1 MFQYEASGHLTSGS
15 RKWGGSVLS
24 IGVHVVCGAA
34 ALAISQM
41 VPATPPKAMKS
52 ALTYMAAVTMPVVPD
67 EPAVIDLPAMEL
79 PTLEPVAVALTPK
92 PEVAPQPLPEI
103 ARAEVLTPMPAVAP
117 QVVQP
122 KVAEPP
128 PAKEVTLG
136 AFAAAEVPIKAS
148 ESRQQTA
155 AAGFDAAP
163 QQVAQNARQTA
174 AVIEAGFG
182 ATAGAKAP
190 APQNQA
196 VADSGFGAAG
206 VGSNQT
212 RPAPQQIKQTGFD
225 EPAAATTTPK
235 RAVTPQRVDV
245 PLEVLSKPIPAYTAE
260 ARQMRV
266 EGEVSLDVEF
276 CASGHIRVLR
286 VVRGL
291 GHGLDEEAIRAAEK
305 IRFKPAQSH
314 GRSVDFKTTVHISFR
329 LS

>member
-1 MFQYEASGHLTSGS
+1 MFQFESNGQISSGS

-24 IGVHVVCGAA
+24 VGVHIVSGMAA
-34 ALAISQM
+34 IAISQM

-67 EPAVIDLPAMEL
+67 EAPTFDVPAMEL
-79 PTLEPVAVALTPK
+79 ARLEPVEVPVIPQ

-103 ARAEVLTPMPAVAP
+103 ARAEVLTPMPAVVP

-128 PAKEVTLG
+128 PAKEISVG
-136 AFAAAEVPIKAS
+136 AFAAADVPIKAVDA
-148 ESRQQTA
+148 RQQTA

-163 QQVAQNARQTA
+163 QQLTQNARQTA
-174 AVIEAGFG
+174 AIVDAGFG
-182 ATAGAKAP
+182 ATVTAKPSPQMNAVADTGFGDAMAGAKAP
-190 APQNQA
+190 APPKQQ
-196 VADSGFGAAG
+196 VAD
-206 VGSNQT
+206 
-212 RPAPQQIKQTGFD
+212 TGFFD
-225 EPAAATTTPK
+225 TAPARQPVRPTA
-235 RAVTPQRVDV
+235 TPQRVDV
-245 PLEVLSKPIPAYTAE
+245 PLEVLSKPSPAYTAE

-266 EGEVSLDVEF
+266 EGEVSLEVEF
-276 CASGHIRVLR
+276 CAAGNVRVLR

-291 GHGLDEEAIRAAEK
+291 GHGLDEEAVRAAEK
-305 IRFKPAQSH
+305 IKFKPAQSS